1 MSAKAKG
8 TLGVDSQNL
17 KQGAEGEV
25 GNAKP
30 HGDETFA
37 AAGPKIWYLDP
48 ENRYYGNMG
57 GKKQTTA
64 KKAIIRQILGQPD
77 SGFQLWSCVNCVLT
91 KNYCRQKSS

>member
-1 MSAKAKG
+1 MWCQVSAKAKG

-48 ENRYYGNMG
+48 ENRYYGNMM
-57 GKKQTTA
+57 A
-64 KKAIIRQILGQPD
+64 KKTNNRQEGHYSTNFWESLIRA
-77 SGFQLWSCVNCVLT
+77 SSCGVVLT
-91 KNYCRQKSS
+91 VF